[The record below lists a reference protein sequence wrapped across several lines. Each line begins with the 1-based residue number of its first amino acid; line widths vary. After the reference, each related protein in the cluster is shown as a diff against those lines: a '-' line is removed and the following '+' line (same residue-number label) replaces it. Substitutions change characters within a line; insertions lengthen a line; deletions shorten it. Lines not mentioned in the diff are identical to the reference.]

1 VISRPIALAAAI
13 ATITA
18 LAFWLEARY
27 TWARNVGAALLVI
40 VLGAVL
46 SNLGL
51 VPTAS
56 PIYDGIFGPVTSLAI
71 AWLLLAVRLSDL
83 REAGPRMLG
92 AFGIG
97 VLGTALGSVVGALV
111 LSGAFGAETWKLAG
125 VTTGTYSGGS
135 LNFVAVSRMV
145 GLPTSLFAAATAADN
160 IVTAVWF
167 GATLLIPLW
176 LSRSKGG
183 LAAGSAGAGPGAAV
197 AASAVAGPGVAGTAT
212 AVAGPEAAGGGPSDG
227 AAMRGLD
234 VTVLFALGFS
244 LIWLA
249 DQLSAAVPAVPS
261 VLWLTTLALGAGQLP
276 AVRRLSG
283 SMLLGTI
290 ALHFFFALI
299 GIGSR
304 VSEIVAVGPAVLYLM
319 VIVVGVHGAVIY
331 GVGRLVRT
339 DVATL
344 SVASQAAIGGPTTAM
359 ALAIARKWPAL
370 VLPGLA
376 AGLIGYA
383 VGNYAGFGI
392 AYLVRSLVG

>member
-1 VISRPIALAAAI
+1 P
-13 ATITA
+13 
-18 LAFWLEARY
+18 
-27 TWARNVGAALLVI
+27 GA
-40 VLGAVL
+40 
-46 SNLGL
+46 
-51 VPTAS
+51 PAS
-56 PIYDGIFGPVTSLAI
+56 P
-71 AWLLLAVRLSDL
+71 
-83 REAGPRMLG
+83 
-92 AFGIG
+92 
-97 VLGTALGSVVGALV
+97 SV
-111 LSGAFGAETWKLAG
+111 
-125 VTTGTYSGGS
+125 
-135 LNFVAVSRMV
+135 
-145 GLPTSLFAAATAADN
+145 
-160 IVTAVWF
+160 
-167 GATLLIPLW
+167 
-176 LSRSKGG
+176 
-183 LAAGSAGAGPGAAV
+183 
-197 AASAVAGPGVAGTAT
+197 VAGPDAAGT
-212 AVAGPEAAGGGPSDG
+212 GPNSGSSLRA
-227 AAMRGLD
+227 LD
-234 VTVLFALGFS
+234 VSLLFALGFS

-249 DQLSAAVPAVPS
+249 DQLSAAVPAIPS

-304 VSEIVAVGPAVLYLM
+304 VSEIVVVGPAVLYLM

-359 ALAIARKWPAL
+359 ALAMARKWPAL
-370 VLPGLA
+370 MLPGLA

>member
-1 VISRPIALAAAI
+1 MISQPIALAAVI

-40 VLGAVL
+40 VLGAAL

-56 PIYDGIFGPVTSLAI
+56 PIYDGIFGSVTSLAI

-97 VLGTALGSVVGALV
+97 VLGTAVGSVVGALL

-135 LNFVAVSRMV
+135 LNFVSV
-145 GLPTSLFAAATAADN
+145 GRALELPTSLFAAATAADN

-183 LAAGSAGAGPGAAV
+183 VAAGSSGADPEAAV
-197 AASAVAGPGVAGTAT
+197 GVSAVAGPG
-212 AVAGPEAAGGGPSDG
+212 AAGIGPSDK
-227 AAMRGLD
+227 ASMRALD
-234 VTVLFALGFS
+234 VSLLFALGFS

-249 DQLSAAVPAVPS
+249 DQLSAAVPAIPS

-304 VSEIVAVGPAVLYLM
+304 VSEIVVVGPAVLYLM
-319 VIVVGVHGAVIY
+319 VIVVGVHGVVIY

-359 ALAIARKWPAL
+359 ALAMARKWPAL
-370 VLPGLA
+370 MLPGLA